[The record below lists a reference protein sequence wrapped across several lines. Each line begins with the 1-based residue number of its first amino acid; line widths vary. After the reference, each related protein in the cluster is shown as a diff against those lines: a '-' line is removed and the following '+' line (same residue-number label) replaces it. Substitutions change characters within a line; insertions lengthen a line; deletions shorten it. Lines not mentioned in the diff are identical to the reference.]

1 MTSDQA
7 LQLLPYIA
15 LFVSWAMGFSSGSRR

>member
-15 LFVSWAMGFSSGSRR
+15 LFIAWAMGFGVGARR

>member
-1 MTSDQA
+1 MTSDMA

-15 LFVSWAMGFSSGSRR
+15 LFVAWALGFSAGSRR

>member
-15 LFVSWAMGFSSGSRR
+15 LVITWAMGFSTGSRR